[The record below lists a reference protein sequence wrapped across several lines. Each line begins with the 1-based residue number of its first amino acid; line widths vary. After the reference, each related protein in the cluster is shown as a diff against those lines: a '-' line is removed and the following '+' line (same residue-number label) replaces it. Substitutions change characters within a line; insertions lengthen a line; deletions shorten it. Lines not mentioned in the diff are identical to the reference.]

1 MGDVDPFVKAEFK
14 APPKKLL
21 DCLRDEL
28 RLRHYSI
35 RTEEVYVKWARRYL
49 QFHRQRTGSWVHP
62 AQMGAAELRGFL
74 EHLAVEGKVAASTQN
89 QALNALIFL
98 NEQVLKLPVATDAAK
113 LTIGIRA
120 EDVAV
125 MADGPV
131 QAVIHDVEN
140 HGVEKIL
147 TLRVGDQLLKATVPS
162 QMQTSVDAA
171 VAFRIDPDKAH
182 FFDPA
187 TGQNLTF

>member
-1 MGDVDPFVKAEFK
+1 MERFVKAEFK

-35 RTEEVYVKWARRYL
+35 RTEEVYVQWARRYL

-98 NEQVLKLPVATDAAK
+98 NEQVLKLPVGHLGEVVRAK
-113 LTIGIRA
+113 RPKRL
-120 EDVAV
+120 
-125 MADGPV
+125 PV
-131 QAVIHDVEN
+131 VLSKGEVQRLLGALE
-140 HGVEKIL
+140 GTAGLLARLLYGTGTRLMEL
-147 TLRVGDQLLKATVPS
+147 LRLRVKEA
-162 QMQTSVDAA
+162 
-171 VAFRIDPDKAH
+171 
-182 FFDPA
+182 
-187 TGQNLTF
+187 